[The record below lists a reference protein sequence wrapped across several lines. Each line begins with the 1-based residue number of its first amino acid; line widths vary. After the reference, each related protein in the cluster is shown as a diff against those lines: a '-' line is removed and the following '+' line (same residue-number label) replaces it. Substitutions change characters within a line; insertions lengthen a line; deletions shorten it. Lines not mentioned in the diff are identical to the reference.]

1 MLMKRL
7 VQIMMVAALTLA
19 APVQAI
25 IHYSC
30 DFETQAQRDR
40 WVINP
45 LYNPSTAGSLKNKW
59 YIGLP
64 GNNGRTGQYGLY
76 ISDDDGASAHYRN
89 TDCWNYAYDTVSLPY
104 LATGDYTLVFDY
116 CVMANVASQRDGLYV
131 LWVPQYDEVGNPNSA
146 WLYSNPYSFT
156 GVPADCENY
165 IIPLQESAGMDYL
178 NGTATWK
185 QCAVKIKG
193 KKCDGTPHYLVF
205 VWGNGSKQ
213 AQQPSATVDN
223 INISDNIPC
232 DPVTGLTVTPN
243 GNNVTLNWNPSGSMT
258 DYEVSAY
265 SYETNSWT
273 GPITVKGATTATLSG
288 LPVGQTDFI
297 VRTKCSDTEYSLKTI
312 VSKLIYYPDQMCVNY
327 LDLNNATCYVNKSSP
342 TNTLTFDDFLQVPAV
357 DDGPSSIKSRHVVH
371 FDRAETEPRTGGMAK
386 TVPDGELA
394 SIRLGNW
401 AADNHAERIE
411 FTFAVDTIKYPVL
424 LLKYM
429 PILEAPGH
437 DDEENPRFKLEMFI
451 NDVTIGRC
459 GKADFNAN
467 DVLVGGSGAVKPA
480 YAAQGWHKTSSDI
493 AQTSADIVWKEW
505 TTVGVNL
512 REGNYHGKNLKVRLT
527 THDCTF
533 SVHSGYAYF
542 TLGCSDGKLKGMKC
556 GQINPVFEAPDGFDY
571 SWAYA
576 YNERFRNP
584 DGTMPEEYVLGHG
597 QTYEAGLM
605 DDSLYVVDCMFV
617 QDHTCLF
624 SLYAS
629 TLATNPQSVI
639 DHTVIRN
646 CRQDLYQV
654 KFDGSKSWV
663 QEIDHVK
670 QDTMVSE
677 SYHIESYEWRI
688 EGLPLG
694 YDSMAYEAN
703 PTFDFPLEG
712 GDYVVTLR
720 TTCGTCES
728 IETLNL
734 HLEPLG
740 PTHETQTIV
749 LCDADKKAGY
759 RWPERTDTLH
769 YDYGALVDSVNLFNP
784 VTSCDSIIYLELIEP
799 FRIFEDTMILPEDL
813 PYTRHGKTYPAGTKT
828 LTDTIPFP
836 TTCDSTW
843 VFNLEV
849 YESLIVEP
857 VAAYVLCEGA
867 DSVTFVYDVIRGRS
881 QSFLYGFTNQQ
892 MDSVIK
898 EEQKK
903 GHYEVPVA
911 LDPNMEPG
919 LYNGMFHFTDLKPDF
934 SVDVPFTLTMNYSPV
949 VIAQRWNDVL
959 AIRNNQTIKD
969 SLKVLWGYEPVYTY
983 EFDSVQWFLNGA
995 PIDSANTF
1003 NYYAGKGNQLQ
1014 FGKPYQALLRRVKDG
1029 AMIFTCE
1036 YIPQPVPATYTE
1048 MPHLTAYTVQPKQ
1061 ALHMHGRGT
1070 AHWYDMLGRRYSSE
1084 AFDDSDIYA
1093 PATVGYFLL
1102 VLEGD
1107 ESREI
1112 NQVLVR

>member
-19 APVQAI
+19 APVQAVI
-25 IHYSC
+25 QYSC

-40 WVINP
+40 WVLNP
-45 LYNPSTAGSLKNKW
+45 AQNQTAASNLKNKW

-64 GNNGRTGQYGLY
+64 GNNGRAGQYGLY
-76 ISDDDGASAHYRN
+76 ISDDEGATVHYRN
-89 TDCWNYAYDTVSLPY
+89 NGCWNYAYDTVSLDY
-104 LATGDYTLVFDY
+104 MATGDYTLVFDY
-116 CVMANVASQRDGLYV
+116 CVMANVASQFDGLYV
-131 LWVPQYDEVGNPNSA
+131 LWVPQYDEVGDPNSD
-146 WLYSNPYSFT
+146 WLYSIPFSSGT
-156 GVPADCENY
+156 IPPECQNY
-165 IIPLQESAGMDYL
+165 VIPLQSTAGMDYL
-178 NGTATWK
+178 GGTSTWK

-205 VWGNGSKQ
+205 VWANGSGQ
-213 AQQPSATVDN
+213 AQQPAAMVDN

-243 GNNVTLNWNPSGSMT
+243 GTSVTLTWNPSGSMT

-265 SYETNSWT
+265 SYENNSWA
-273 GPITVKGATTATLSG
+273 GPMIVSATTATFTG

-297 VRTKCSDTEYSLKTI
+297 VRTKCSDAEYSLKNI
-312 VSKLIYYPDQMCVNY
+312 VSKLIYYPDLLCVDY
-327 LDLNNATCYVNKSSP
+327 LNLGNATCYVNRSNPSDASDFNDFQVCSP
-342 TNTLTFDDFLQVPAV
+342 V
-357 DDGPSSIKSRHVVH
+357 DDGPSSIQSRHVVH
-371 FDRAETEPRTGGMAK
+371 FDRTETEPRTGGQAK
-386 TVPDGELA
+386 TIPDGELA

-401 AADNHAERIE
+401 EIGNEAERIE
-411 FTFAVDTIKYPVL
+411 FTFDVDTIKYPVL

-429 PILEAPGH
+429 PILEAPDWHGPT
-437 DDEENPRFKLEMFI
+437 EQARFTLDILI
-451 NDVTIGRC
+451 NGNTIGRC
-459 GKADFNAN
+459 GQADFNAT
-467 DVLVGGSGAVKPA
+467 DVMQNGHLTQ
-480 YAAQGWHKTSSDI
+480 AAIQQGWHLTPSSI
-493 AQTSADIVWKEW
+493 AQSGADVVWKEW

-512 REGNYHGKNLKVRLT
+512 RKGNYQGKKLTARLT
-527 THDCTF
+527 TFDCTQSGHF
-533 SVHSGYAYF
+533 GYAYF

-556 GQINPVFEAPDGFDY
+556 GEINETFEAPDGFVY
-571 SWAYA
+571 RWAYA
-576 YNERFRNP
+576 SSEKYRRQDNSL
-584 DGTMPEEYVLGHG
+584 PEQYVLGRS
-597 QTYEAGLM
+597 QKYEAGPQ

-617 QDHTCLF
+617 QDTTCFF

-629 TLATNPQSVI
+629 TLATNPKSII
-639 DHTVIRN
+639 DYTVLRN
-646 CRQDLYQV
+646 CQQDLYQV
-654 KFDGSKSWV
+654 NFDGSRSWV

-670 QDTMVSE
+670 QDTIVSE
-677 SYHIESYEWRI
+677 AYHIESYEWHI
-688 EGLPLG
+688 KGMPAG
-694 YDSMAYEAN
+694 MDSIAYEAN
-703 PTFDFPLEG
+703 HTFKFPLEG
-712 GDYVVTLR
+712 GDFVVSLR

-728 IETLNL
+728 IETFNL

-749 LCDADKKAGY
+749 LCDADKKTGY
-759 RWPERTDTLH
+759 HWPERTGSLDTLH
-769 YDYGALVDSVNLFNP
+769 FDYGLVDSVKLFNP
-784 VTSCDSIIYLELIEP
+784 VTSCDSIIYLELVEP
-799 FRIFEDTMILPEDL
+799 VRIFEDTMILPEAL
-813 PYTRHGKTYPAGTKT
+813 PYTRHGKTYPVGSTT
-828 LTDTIPFP
+828 LIDTIPFP
-836 TTCDSTW
+836 TTCDTTW
-843 VFNLEV
+843 VFNLEI

-857 VAAYVLCEGA
+857 VAAYMLCEGA
-867 DSVTFVYDVIRGRS
+867 DSVTFVYDIKRGRS
-881 QSFLYGFTNQQ
+881 QSFLYGFTNQS
-892 MDSVIK
+892 MDTLVDT
-898 EEQKK
+898 EQKK
-903 GHYEVPVA
+903 GHYEIPVA

-919 LYNGMFHFTDLKPDF
+919 LYNGMFHFTDLKPEF
-934 SVDVPFTLTMNYSPV
+934 SVDVPFTLTMNYSPI

-969 SLKVLWGYEPVYTY
+969 SLKAMWGYEPVYNY
-983 EFDSVQWFLNGA
+983 EFDSVQWFVNGQ

-1029 AMIFTCE
+1029 ALVFTCE

-1061 ALHMHGRGT
+1061 ALRMHGRGT

-1093 PATVGYFLL
+1093 PATAGYFLL